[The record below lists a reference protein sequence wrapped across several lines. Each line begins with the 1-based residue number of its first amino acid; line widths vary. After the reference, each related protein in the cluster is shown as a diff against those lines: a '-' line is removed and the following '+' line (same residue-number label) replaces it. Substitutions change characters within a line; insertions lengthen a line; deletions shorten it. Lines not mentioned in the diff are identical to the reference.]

1 MLLIPL
7 IHRYINDQLLE
18 PGVKFHMEKRK
29 GLSGD
34 YTHSLSID
42 NTEVENAGEVKAVA
56 LNKAGET
63 ITSATLTVEGN
74 KIVIGM
80 NFIFVYFF
88 SMCKSSITY
97 YSLETCKRVFGKQ
110 CRPRS
115 DATKCG
121 I

>member
-1 MLLIPL
+1 MHQNELVCQDLPFWIHLSLMLLIPL

-74 KIVIGM
+74 KIV
-80 NFIFVYFF
+80 NP
-88 SMCKSSITY
+88 CHA
-97 YSLETCKRVFGKQ
+97 E
-110 CRPRS
+110 
-115 DATKCG
+115 
-121 I
+121 